1 MKTSFTRRSLMR
13 LAAGGLAAPAILR
26 RAAAASETP
35 VLLELF
41 TSQGCSDC
49 PPADKLAGELAK
61 LPGVQLATLNVDYW
75 DYLGWKDTLAKSLYS
90 KRQMDYAHARGD
102 NNVYTPQ
109 MVINGAT
116 YAVGSRRGDIE
127 AAMAKARASVLPIA
141 VTIAGSGADVEI
153 TLGEGPAMD
162 ATLWVMG
169 VTPLVSV
176 AIARG
181 ENAGHGVIYHNV
193 ARQLVAAGRWN
204 YKAQKYKLPKAGLM
218 TPDCTSCLA
227 VLQKGEAGPVLG
239 LASLSI

>member
-1 MKTSFTRRSLMR
+1 MKTPFTRRSFIR

-26 RAAAASETP
+26 RAAAASEAP

-61 LPGVQLATLNVDYW
+61 LPGVHLATLNVDYW
-75 DYLGWKDTLAKSLYS
+75 DYLGWKDTLAKPLYS

-109 MVINGAT
+109 MVINGAA

-127 AAMAKARASVLPIA
+127 AAMAKVRASALPIA
-141 VTIAGSGADVEI
+141 LGITSSGTDVEI
-153 TLGEGPAMD
+153 TLGEGPASA

-169 VTPLVSV
+169 IAPLVSV
-176 AIARG
+176 PIARG
-181 ENAGHGVIYHNV
+181 ENAGHGVSYHNV
-193 ARQLVAAGRWN
+193 ARQLEAAGTWN
-204 YKAQKYKLPKAGLM
+204 GKAQKYKLPKAGLM
-218 TPDCTSCLA
+218 APDCTSCLA
-227 VLQKGEAGPVLG
+227 LLQQGEVGPVLG
-239 LASLSI
+239 LASLAF

>member
-1 MKTSFTRRSLMR
+1 MKTSLTRRSLIR
-13 LAAGGLAAPAILR
+13 LAAGGLAAPSILR
-26 RAAAASETP
+26 CAAAASDTP

-61 LPGVQLATLNVDYW
+61 LPGIHLATLNVDYW
-75 DYLGWKDTLAKSLYS
+75 DYLGWKDTLAKPLYS

-109 MVINGAT
+109 MVINGAA
-116 YAVGSRRGDIE
+116 YAVGSRRSDIE
-127 AAMAKARASVLPIA
+127 AAMAKARASALPIA
-141 VTIAGSGADVEI
+141 VGIAGLGADVEI

-169 VTPLVSV
+169 IAPLVSV
-176 AIARG
+176 PIARG
-181 ENAGHGVIYHNV
+181 ENAGHGVTYHNV
-193 ARQLVAAGRWN
+193 ARQLVAAGTWDG
-204 YKAQKYKLPKAGLM
+204 KAQKYQLPKASLM
-218 TPDCTSCLA
+218 VPDCTSCLV
-227 VLQKGEAGPVLG
+227 VLQKGQVGPVLG